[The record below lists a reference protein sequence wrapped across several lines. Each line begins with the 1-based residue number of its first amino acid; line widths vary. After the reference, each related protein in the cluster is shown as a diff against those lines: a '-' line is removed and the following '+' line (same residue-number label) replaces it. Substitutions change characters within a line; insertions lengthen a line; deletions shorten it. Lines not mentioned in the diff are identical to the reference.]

1 MPLTDTTVVRVGP
14 SCYETV
20 LPEDW
25 VALQG
30 VHGGFVA
37 ALAVQA
43 IGISIGD
50 PVRTMRA
57 GTFGFLRGLRPEPA
71 TIEVTE
77 VRTGRA
83 LATYDVAVNQGG
95 PPSLVGRC
103 HFSPPW
109 DGIAF
114 SDLEPPALTR
124 PDDAVRLVAPGGR
137 VGHFGHLDTWVD
149 PETTLFAGAPVARW
163 KGWTRPDGDDVIDTA
178 WLTLLGDYFPP
189 AVTVRNTGPTRAVS
203 IEYAIQI
210 HTSAERIE
218 LGADEYLACEMHTT
232 HAAEGF
238 AVEDGSIW
246 GPDGTLLATTRQTR
260 LAG

>member
-1 MPLTDTTVVRVGP
+1 MPLTDTTIDRVGT
-14 SCYETV
+14 STYETV

-43 IGISIGD
+43 IGMSIDD
-50 PVRTMRA
+50 PARTLRA
-57 GTFGFLRGLRPEPA
+57 ATFGFLRGLRPEPA

-83 LATYDVAVNQGG
+83 LATYDVAVDQGG

-109 DGIAF
+109 DGISF
-114 SDLEPPALTR
+114 SDLEPPAPAPPT
-124 PDDAVRLVAPGGR
+124 DAVRLAAPDGR
-137 VGHFGHLDTWVD
+137 TGHFGHLDTWVH
-149 PETTLFAGAPVARW
+149 PETTLFAGAPEARW
-163 KGWTRPDGDDVIDTA
+163 KGWTRPSGGDVIDTP
-178 WLTLLGDYFPP
+178 WLVLLGDYFPP
-189 AVTVRNTGPTRAVS
+189 SVTVRNTGPTRAVS
-203 IEYAIQI
+203 IEYSIQV
-210 HTSAERIE
+210 HTSAARIE
-218 LGADEYLACEMHTT
+218 LGDHEHLACEVHAF

-246 GPDGTLLATTRQTR
+246 APDGTLLATTRQTR

>member
-1 MPLTDTTVVRVGP
+1 M
-14 SCYETV
+14 
-20 LPEDW
+20 
-25 VALQG
+25 
-30 VHGGFVA
+30 
-37 ALAVQA
+37 QA

-95 PPSLVGRC
+95 PPSLVGSVPLLAPVGRDRVQR
-103 HFSPPW
+103 PRTAGADPT
-109 DGIAF
+109 GRRR
-114 SDLEPPALTR
+114 PAGR
-124 PDDAVRLVAPGGR
+124 PGGR
-137 VGHFGHLDTWVD
+137 VGHFRHLDTWVD
-149 PETTLFAGAPVARW
+149 PETTLFAGAPEARW

-203 IEYAIQI
+203 IEYSIQI
-210 HTSAERIE
+210 HTSADRIE
-218 LGADEYLACEMHTT
+218 LGADEYLACEMHAT

-246 GPDGTLLATTRQTR
+246 APDGTLLATTRQTR